1 MLVTKISSNKAG
13 SLSFTVSSDS
23 ELQHHSS
30 VNAAGQIIMEGS
42 FPEKRTPRKGNAP
55 EGPKGLQFSAI
66 VDLQIGG
73 NAGMIQI
80 IDDTKLEVESSDW
93 AVLVPAASSSFEG
106 PFTEPSDSKKDHT
119 LHP

>member
-1 MLVTKISSNKAG
+1 MLPAKLLWKVVVLKKEPHG
-13 SLSFTVSSDS
+13 
-23 ELQHHSS
+23 
-30 VNAAGQIIMEGS
+30 
-42 FPEKRTPRKGNAP
+42 KGNAP
-55 EGPKGLQFSAI
+55 EDPKGLQFSAI

-80 IDDTKLEVESSDW
+80 IDDTKLAVESSDW

-106 PFTEPSDSKKDHT
+106 PFTKPSDSKKDHT